1 MSITTKH
8 ISGSLRRFM
17 EVIAEEA
24 DRNEAFAEKLLAAIS
39 SVSQPPERSSDQ
51 RIKGVEL
58 PGDPF
63 GIFQTEGAPGLQAWL
78 DNLDLNQLK
87 RIVRDHRLD
96 PTRNSDK
103 WKTRERFIQLIL
115 KRIPARARQGD
126 SFRYYGE
133 QPPQAKP
140 SEDSGVS
147 STEFREAK

>member
-1 MSITTKH
+1 MTTKD
-8 ISGSLRRFM
+8 IRGSLRRFM

-39 SVSQPPERSSDQ
+39 SVGKPTERSPD
-51 RIKGVEL
+51 RRVKNVEL

-63 GIFQTEGAPGLQAWL
+63 GIFQTAGAAGLQAWL
-78 DNLDLNQLK
+78 DDLDLNQLK

-133 QPPQAKP
+133 QPPQAKLP
-140 SEDSGVS
+140 EGSGVS
-147 STEFREAK
+147 STAFREAK